1 MEKATEDVSLKTMVL
16 TRQFAVLYLANLFSI
31 MSGFFAIN
39 NFKTYGQL
47 RGITNDDYFAILG
60 SVASVAN
67 CLRFAWSGATD
78 HLSYKA
84 VYGAL
89 CLLQVVLDFTLPLV
103 AENEGLYAIW
113 ISSMMFC
120 EGGHFTLLPNILKK
134 IFGE

>member
-1 MEKATEDVSLKTMVL
+1 MNIEPATDDVSLKTMVF

-67 CLRFAWSGATD
+67 CLRFAWSGATQD
-78 HLSYKA
+78 
-84 VYGAL
+84 
-89 CLLQVVLDFTLPLV
+89 
-103 AENEGLYAIW
+103 
-113 ISSMMFC
+113 
-120 EGGHFTLLPNILKK
+120 
-134 IFGE
+134 